1 MQVTLTRNHPPIH
14 LGSPGEDISKKDLH
28 SIIQR
33 FKNLNQ
39 LRQQRIQGVLQSRQ
53 QTFLHILPLIFHRNH
68 PLLPGFISSET
79 PAGIPDYTPNKQSI
93 NAAKQFSKSFTYK
106 RRALLRHPI
115 QGIFLMGSV
124 SSIVF
129 SKASD
134 MDIWLCHQPDLSPPE
149 IKELQQKA
157 TAIEKWGESLE
168 LEIHFFL
175 IDSTLLSKG
184 QNAPISSESSGSTQH
199 YLLLEEFY
207 RTAIFIAG
215 RIPAWWLVPPHQEN
229 NYTPYLKHLLD
240 HRFIDENEIIDFGGL
255 ESIPA
260 EEFISGALW
269 HIYKSISSPHKS
281 LLKLFLME
289 SYASEYPS
297 PKWLCV
303 DLKNEIYQGSMDI
316 EHLDPY
322 LLIYAKV
329 EDYLQKS
336 GSSQQINLAR
346 QCFYLKIM
354 GPSYKTLDT
363 QSQTLKSNYMQSIAK
378 QWNWPKNLLDTFH
391 KQKYWD
397 IKKATQEHIIIRTQL
412 KHSLR
417 TVLQLAG
424 DYVKHNYRENNELK
438 LISRKLYAFL
448 EKKPRKVEIITTRTT
463 VHAKEDA
470 LSIIESQGKNNTSI
484 WTLYAGELT
493 LEEEPSTSNLIKKDT
508 HLLNLL
514 GWLVVNGLYHKQLQL
529 YFKSPNI
536 LLSNI
541 ELHQLLTQLFQLF
554 SKNLQENSLPLP
566 TYNKADSQLASLI
579 IINLGQTLVNE
590 RKDGMLVLSERSDP
604 LSYGKKR
611 QCFIQKIDQ
620 ISVSS
625 WGEITTSKHQGLD
638 GFFDSLVYIFNH
650 TKQPISIR
658 RFKVIC
664 YTPTRANSITL
675 RTNTIFSNLITFFSK
690 QPKLQSNRYFLAGE
704 SSFYVFQRN
713 NKHLRYWSIDSEDQ
727 LLQELAATQEYF
739 GQVYFDPGTLD
750 NSAIPFL
757 YQLNQANCIQIFYLS
772 ENDCITVFI
781 IDEKGTLFTQ
791 EHIHSNCNQIL
802 NNYFTFL
809 EPILNHPY
817 YVNDLQL
824 KYYEIIKQT
833 TSTFTICPAKWT
845 PPPYID
851 LSLRVIIEES
861 PDRSISAN
869 YHIYCNDQE
878 FNTATY
884 GNQLFKEVSDFVMS
898 NRKGNNNYPIH
909 ITHLEA
915 PCYYLGVDNE
925 DQLQTAHHLNYKK
938 KIEAK
943 LNT

>member
-1 MQVTLTRNHPPIH
+1 M
-14 LGSPGEDISKKDLH
+14 
-28 SIIQR
+28 
-33 FKNLNQ
+33 
-39 LRQQRIQGVLQSRQ
+39 RQQRIMEFLQSRQ
-53 QTFLHILPLIFHRNH
+53 QVFLHLLPLIFHRNH

-93 NAAKQFSKSFTYK
+93 NAAGQFSKSFIYK
-106 RRALLRHPI
+106 RRALSRHPI

-129 SKASD
+129 SKTSD
-134 MDIWLCHQPDLSPPE
+134 MDIWLCYQPGLSASE
-149 IKELQQKA
+149 INELQQKA
-157 TAIEKWGESLE
+157 TAVEKWAESLE
-168 LEIHFFL
+168 LEVHFFL
-175 IDSTLLSKG
+175 IDSTRLSKG

-229 NYTPYLKHLLD
+229 NYSPYLKHLLD
-240 HRFIDENEIIDFGGL
+240 HRFIDENDIIDFGGL

-297 PKWLCV
+297 PKWLCI
-303 DLKNEIYQGSMDI
+303 DLKKEVYQGCMDI
-316 EHLDPY
+316 KRLDPY

-329 EDYLQKS
+329 EDYLQNS

-354 GPSYKTLDT
+354 GPSHKTIDSQL
-363 QSQTLKSNYMQSIAK
+363 QTLRSNYIQSIAK
-378 QWNWPKNLLDTFH
+378 QWNWPENLLDTFH

-424 DYVKHNYRENNELK
+424 NYVKSNYRENNELK

-448 EKKPRKVEIITTRTT
+448 EKKPGKVEIITTRTT

-470 LSIIESQGKNNTSI
+470 LSIIETQGKNNTSI
-484 WTLYAGELT
+484 WTLYACGLT
-493 LEEEPSTSNLIKKDT
+493 PEEPSASNLIKKDT

-514 GWLVVNGLYHKQLQL
+514 GWLVINGLYHKQLKL
-529 YFKSPNI
+529 HFESHNI
-536 LLSNI
+536 SLSNI
-541 ELHQLLTQLFQLF
+541 ELHQLLKQLSQLF
-554 SKNLQENSLPLP
+554 SKDLKENSLSS
-566 TYNKADSQLASLI
+566 YNKADSLLGSLI
-579 IINLGQTLVNE
+579 IINLGQSLINE

-604 LSYGKKR
+604 LSYGKTR
-611 QCFIQKIDQ
+611 QCFIQKVDQ

-625 WGEITTSKHQGLD
+625 WGEITTSNHQGLD
-638 GFFDSLVYIFNH
+638 GFFDSLVSIFNH

-658 RFKVIC
+658 RFKAIC

-675 RTNTIFSNLITFFSK
+675 RTTAIFNNLITFLSK
-690 QPKLQSNRYFLAGE
+690 QPKLQSNRYFLVGE
-704 SSFYVFQRN
+704 SSYYVFQRN
-713 NKHLRYWSIDSEDQ
+713 NKNLHYWSIDSEEQ
-727 LLQELAATQEYF
+727 LLQELATTQEYF
-739 GQVYFDPGTLD
+739 SQAYFDPGTLKH
-750 NSAIPFL
+750 SAIPFL
-757 YQLNQANCIQIFYLS
+757 YELNHANYIQIFYLS
-772 ENDCITVFI
+772 ENDYITVFI

-791 EHIHSNCNQIL
+791 KHIHSNCNQIL

-817 YVNDLQL
+817 HINDL
-824 KYYEIIKQT
+824 KIKCYELSKQA
-833 TSTFTICPAKWT
+833 SNSFTVCLAKWT

-851 LSLRVIIEES
+851 LSLRVIVEES
-861 PDRSISAN
+861 AERSFSAN
-869 YHIYCNDQE
+869 HHIYCNDQE

-884 GNQLFKEVSDFVMS
+884 GEQLFKEVSNFVMD

-925 DQLQTAHHLNYKK
+925 DQLQTTHYLTFKK
-938 KIEAK
+938 KIEDQ